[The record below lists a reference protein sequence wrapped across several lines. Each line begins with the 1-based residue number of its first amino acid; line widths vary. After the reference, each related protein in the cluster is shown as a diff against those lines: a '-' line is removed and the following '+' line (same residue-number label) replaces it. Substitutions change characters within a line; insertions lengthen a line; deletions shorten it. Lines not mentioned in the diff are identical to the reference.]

1 MSTASAQ
8 LAEFYAGGPRT
19 TAAAFPP
26 ACLRT
31 HWDPTMVVKHVLP
44 NFQIGGQLLDPR
56 PAAKICFQYHHTS
69 AGDAPLRGEF
79 ALPSVSDTPQQ
90 FLGGLQRP
98 DAAAALARA
107 AAARV
112 VPPGGAAGLSFPY
125 ARYNVTA
132 ETDVLRVNEPL
143 TRCAEKRYMPP
154 HGVPAPADS
163 TNVVPGSLPPAAPE
177 VLNVPHPA
185 GCREADDIAA
195 WERSSRLFF
204 NPTKYDR
211 TAYVP
216 PNLMRAASLHALPFP
231 YTRTE

>member
-1 MSTASAQ
+1 MSATS
-8 LAEFYAGGPRT
+8 LADFYAGGPRT

-56 PAAKICFQYHHTS
+56 PASKICFQYHHTS
-69 AGDAPLRGEF
+69 AGDAPLPGEF
-79 ALPSVSDTPQQ
+79 ALPTVPETPSE

-98 DAAAALARA
+98 GAAAALAAARA
-107 AAARV
+107 ARI

-125 ARYNVTA
+125 GRYNVDA
-132 ETDVLRVNEPL
+132 ETDVLRVDEPL
-143 TRCAEKRYMPP
+143 TRCAERRYIPS

-163 TNVVPGSLPPAAPE
+163 TNVIPGSHPPAAPD
-177 VLNVPHPA
+177 VLYTPHPA
-185 GCREADDIAA
+185 GCRAADDAAA

-204 NPTKYDR
+204 NPTRYDR
-211 TAYVP
+211 TTYVP
-216 PNLMRAASLHALPFP
+216 PNLKRAESIHALPFP
-231 YTRTE
+231 Y